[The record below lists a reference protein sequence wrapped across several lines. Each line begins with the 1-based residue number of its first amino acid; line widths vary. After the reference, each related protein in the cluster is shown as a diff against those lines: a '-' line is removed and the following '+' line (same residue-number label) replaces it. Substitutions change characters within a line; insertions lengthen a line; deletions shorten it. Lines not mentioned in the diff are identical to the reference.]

1 MIGSLDPRQ
10 IFSRRSVR
18 WYAVDWHI
26 LLVALV
32 LVAIGLVLQSAMDAA
47 EPLRTAGGVD
57 YAGHKKKVLLTLP
70 LVGLGMCLRPG
81 WLRAHARFLYV
92 LSLMLV
98 AAVWVVGVERNNA
111 RRWIP
116 VPGFDLQPSELAKLG
131 LTLMLAAMLAKNRFE
146 TLSDTFWPLIA
157 LVIPLGMVA
166 AQPDLGTA
174 LTLVPITLGLLY
186 LAGASGT
193 RIATLVVTGALV
205 GWTAHS
211 AGLVQDYQLRRV
223 ETWAASF
230 DPETL
235 VDEKHGPAYHTY
247 QARVVIGNGSL
258 WGRGLGNGVAN
269 EVRHLPE
276 RDSDSVFAV
285 VAEEFG
291 WFGAMGLIALYALLP
306 ILLLISASRQRD
318 RFSRLVVGGV
328 ALYFGCHLVIH
339 IAVNVGMLPMTGLT
353 LPFLSA
359 GGSSLLASFL
369 ALGVALGLS
378 AHHERALDADA
389 FRPY

>member
-1 MIGSLDPRQ
+1 
-10 IFSRRSVR
+10 
-18 WYAVDWHI
+18 
-26 LLVALV
+26 
-32 LVAIGLVLQSAMDAA
+32 
-47 EPLRTAGGVD
+47 
-57 YAGHKKKVLLTLP
+57 
-70 LVGLGMCLRPG
+70 
-81 WLRAHARFLYV
+81 
-92 LSLMLV
+92 
-98 AAVWVVGVERNNA
+98 
-111 RRWIP
+111 
-116 VPGFDLQPSELAKLG
+116 
-131 LTLMLAAMLAKNRFE
+131 
-146 TLSDTFWPLIA
+146 
-157 LVIPLGMVA
+157 MVA